1 MDFFL
6 DSSGYDR
13 DIWVRYVR
21 DHPIENNDWGDFQT
35 HRRLL
40 GLITVG
46 KFETQNDL
54 NELCRVHESLKVKYT
69 QTIYDSRSILFAP
82 PSAKLNGLSKISES
96 IDQELDDEQADKQ
109 CPSMKLEPSE
119 YRLLHEN
126 ELTMPTV
133 FKSRGFFY
141 AENDHCQSLEANM
154 AEFISSLFWIL
165 EHKRLER
172 SKEKFDKV
180 SLLLAP
186 FEKKDFVG
194 LDMESRNNKK
204 RCMGRITKN
213 LADLTLQCGLLA
225 DSLNYYHNACET
237 LRAIGDSLWLGS
249 ASEGLC
255 AVSAIYLYPELRNTV
270 NFQRNTSLHDPTA
283 TTGSPLH
290 HMDKLVRKSDG
301 CQQILKNRMDL
312 KITLDNSKST
322 TDANPLSNSSTSS
335 ASSIASSSSAGSSSL
350 SSNSKHSNVPHA
362 FPTNILQPDEITSRY
377 RDAIINYSKY
387 RNAGIIET
395 EAALKVKL
403 IKIRK
408 FIYIYF
414 LFSRLLAFV
423 WNRIRILTSR
433 CFYRTSCT

>member
-1 MDFFL
+1 MFNFQPFIL
-6 DSSGYDR
+6 DSSGQSR
-13 DIWVRYVR
+13 DIWIRYVR

-82 PSAKLNGLSKISES
+82 PSTKTNGLSKISET
-96 IDQELDDEQADKQ
+96 IEQEMIDEQSDKQ
-109 CPSMKLEPSE
+109 CPSMKLEPGE
-119 YRLLHEN
+119 YRLLNEN
-126 ELTMPTV
+126 GLIMPTV

-141 AENDHCQSLEANM
+141 AENDQCQSLEANM

-172 SKEKFDKV
+172 TKEKFDKV

-194 LDMESRNNKK
+194 LDMESRTNKK
-204 RCMGRITKN
+204 RCMGRVTKN

-225 DSLNYYHNACET
+225 DSLNYYHAASET

-270 NFQRNTSLHDPTA
+270 NFQRNTSLQDPTA
-283 TTGSPLH
+283 TGSPLH
-290 HMDKLVRKSDG
+290 QLDKLARKSDG
-301 CQQILKNRMDL
+301 CQQILKNRADL
-312 KITLDNSKST
+312 KINLEKNNFTKT
-322 TDANPLSNSSTSS
+322 TEANPLSNSSTSS
-335 ASSIASSSSAGSSSL
+335 ASSIASSSSAGSSL
-350 SSNSKHSNVPHA
+350 SSSSIENGEKKHSNA
-362 FPTNILQPDEITSRY
+362 QNNFPTNILQPEEITSRY

-395 EAALKVKL
+395 EAALKV
-403 IKIRK
+403 
-408 FIYIYF
+408 
-414 LFSRLLAFV
+414 
-423 WNRIRILTSR
+423 
-433 CFYRTSCT
+433 